1 MVADNADL
9 EQKIIDAVYRGACDQ
24 TGLERAI
31 ELIAQYFDSG
41 GAVLAEFDY
50 AAPEAQLTIGAR
62 TIDNTF
68 FVNYA
73 DYAAFD
79 PAPRAFAAMPV
90 ETVSTTD
97 RMFSRETLRADV
109 FLNEFLLPRDVDA
122 AVGGPLL
129 SAGGRFALVAVHQAT
144 NRRRFGDDDIARLE
158 RLTPH
163 LTRALQIRRL
173 FLQSEWRGRVLESII
188 NRSRTGMIGL
198 SGDGPAL
205 FVNAAAQAV
214 AAARDGIGLDRDG
227 HLVISDRTAAKRLT
241 ALETDVARGGAGG
254 LMRIPRLSGRV
265 SYVVLVSPLP
275 SGDEVLPK
283 ARSGILIAIHDPS
296 RRMASA
302 AQRIAHILHVP
313 PGAAKVVEA
322 MLEGIELKDYAGR
335 AGVSMNTIKFH
346 LKTTFARTESRN
358 QADLVRKAM
367 MALSDLGPYFS
378 E

>member
-9 EQKIIDAVYRGACDQ
+9 EEKIIDAAYRGACDQ

-41 GAVLAEFDY
+41 GAFLGELDY
-50 AAPEAQLTIGAR
+50 AAPEAQFTVGAR
-62 TIDNTF
+62 AVDGTF
-68 FVNYA
+68 FENYT

-90 ETVSTTD
+90 GTVSTTD

-122 AVGGPLL
+122 AIGGPLL

-173 FLQSEWRGRVLESII
+173 FLQSERRGQALASII
-188 NRSRTGMIGL
+188 NRSRTGMIAR

-205 FVNAAAQAV
+205 FVNEAAQAL
-214 AAARDGIGLDRDG
+214 AAAHDGVSLGRDG

-254 LMRIPRLSGRV
+254 LMRIPRPSGRV
-265 SYVVLVSPLP
+265 SYVVSVSPLP
-275 SGDEVLPK
+275 SDDEVLPN

-302 AQRIAHILHVP
+302 ARRIAHVLHVP

-346 LKTTFARTESRN
+346 LKTAFARTESRN
-358 QADLVRKAM
+358 QAELVRKAM
-367 MALSDLGPYFS
+367 MALNDLGPYFS